1 MTKTCIPCADYR
13 IDDIDA
19 PEFVLQP
26 VLLEKFVVHF
36 GSWGF
41 HLVTERHCSKGSC
54 RRYFP
59 SPRNRRLLEDGQ
71 APFLYSL
78 IPINSR
84 PHKST
89 AVLFDPTYNTSIL
102 GAVIEDHPTTSTGRG
117 ESWVSCAS
125 LRVHRH
131 PEPHVPFSACVWV
144 ACTPEAPGKRRT
156 VSALKIVFFVDFPFL
171 VF

>member
-102 GAVIEDHPTTSTGRG
+102 GAVIGTTR
-117 ESWVSCAS
+117 
-125 LRVHRH
+125 LRVLAGAK
-131 PEPHVPFSACVWV
+131 V
-144 ACTPEAPGKRRT
+144 G
-156 VSALKIVFFVDFPFL
+156 FL
-171 VF
+171 VLRCGFTGTLNLTSPFRLAFG